1 MTHAMYDAQR
11 QKIEALF
18 RAHAQQE
25 VAERQLYAQQRAFAY
40 ANWLP
45 SNRAAVQFAGRPPR
59 ISTTAPYTMHTRE
72 EIAILQHEHAVRATE
87 QQQQSHR
94 TQAAVPVATTPR
106 AVPKFNLPKY

>member
-45 SNRAAVQFAGRPPR
+45 SNRAAVRFAGRPPT
-59 ISTTAPYTMHTRE
+59 ISTAPYTMHTRE

-87 QQQQSHR
+87 QLSLS
-94 TQAAVPVATTPR
+94 TQPAVPVATTPR
-106 AVPKFNLPKY
+106 AVPNFFLI